1 MNIRDLKYLI
11 AVADHRHFSKA
22 AEACFVSQPGLS
34 MQIKKLEE
42 TLGVKLIERNN
53 KGVLLTEIGEVMTQ
67 HARDILNR
75 IDTMKEIAQQAED
88 PFAGTLHLG
97 LIPTLAPYL
106 LPHILPGLALQ
117 FSKTSLY
124 LVEDTTAHLLEKLS
138 QGKLDAALLAL
149 PIEDDHLIAIP
160 LFEETFVLAVS
171 SQHPLAKHK
180 KVNIDSLND
189 QTLLLLEEGHC
200 LRDQALNVCHQ
211 SNIIASTNFQ
221 ATSLETLK
229 QMVAFNAGITLVPK
243 LSEQAHASITYIPFS
258 SPQPKRIIGMVY
270 RSSTVKKVVLEAIIL
285 QIKKLLSTQPIKA
298 L

>member
-1 MNIRDLKYLI
+1 MNIRDLTYLI

-34 MQIKKLEE
+34 TQIKKLEE
-42 TLGVKLIERNN
+42 TLGVKLIERNT
-53 KGVLLTEIGEVMTQ
+53 KSVLLTEIGEIITQ
-67 HARDILNR
+67 QARDILHR
-75 IDTMKEIAQQAED
+75 IEAMKEIAHQAED
-88 PFAGTLHLG
+88 PFSGTLHLG

-106 LPHILPGLALQ
+106 LPHILPTLATQ
-117 FSKTSLY
+117 FPKISLY

-149 PIEDDHLIAIP
+149 PTEEENLLTAP

-171 SQHPLAKHK
+171 TQHPLAMRK
-180 KVNIDSLND
+180 KIKVDNLQNE
-189 QTLLLLEEGHC
+189 TLLLLEEGHC

-211 SNIIASTNFQ
+211 TTIIESTNFQ

-229 QMVAFNAGITLVPK
+229 QMVAFNGGITLMPK
-243 LSEQAHASITYIPFS
+243 LSEHATPSIAYIPFS
-258 SPQPKRIIGMVY
+258 SPQPKRTIGMIY
-270 RSSTVKKVVLEAIIL
+270 RSSTVKKILLDAMII
-285 QIKKLLSTQPIKA
+285 QIKESLSTQPVKV